1 MNDKDEMKQ
10 EEIVTGYKATD
21 ANMRCR
27 EFQFELGVWHKHN
40 GEIAMCKSGFHFCEY
55 PSGPWSFYSSAGTRI
70 FKVHARGVIKGEEPG
85 ADLKHVAM
93 EIMLTEEIL
102 FTGDRNTGDRNTGD
116 RNTGDMN
123 TGDMNTGHRN
133 TGHGNCIDHCSGHL
147 CMKIQ
152 PRVVFDKTVNE
163 GVDIDIYLINELA
176 ELMMSDEPII
186 DFSRFLLI
194 PNATEKKI
202 KNLHAAHIKRRSN
215 DK

>member
-1 MNDKDEMKQ
+1 MNTGDMNTGHRNTGNRN
-10 EEIVTGYKATD
+10 TGYRNT
-21 ANMRCR
+21 
-27 EFQFELGVWHKHN
+27 G
-40 GEIAMCKSGFHFCEY
+40 
-55 PSGPWSFYSSAGTRI
+55 YSN
-70 FKVHARGVIKGEEPG
+70 
-85 ADLKHVAM
+85 
-93 EIMLTEEIL
+93 
-102 FTGDRNTGDRNTGD
+102 TGHRNTGDRNTGD

-186 DFSRFLLI
+186 DFSIFLLI